1 MNALTVLS
9 IAAAV
14 AYSSGQLLTYSGL
27 YGGYPGIHGA
37 YPGTYGAYPGVYG
50 AYPGVYGAY
59 HGLLPAASP
68 ITFKSVAASPITI
81 KAAPSPITINAV
93 APTPLTYNVA
103 PVAPVTPVQSQ
114 YHAQDELG
122 QYSFGYSG
130 GPSSRA
136 ETRDAF
142 GIVRGS
148 YNYVDA
154 NGKIQTQQYVADALG
169 FRVAGTD
176 LPVAPDAPPATLG
189 SLPEPV
195 QDTAEVAA
203 AKAAF
208 KTAYDEA
215 AAAAA
220 AAPDTRKK
228 RSISTIPALGA
239 YSPLRFSYGFNAPLT
254 YAHAPVIGSPLTY
267 TAAFPGLTTYNAAPA
282 IPTYTGAPAL
292 GYTAAVAAPAAA
304 LRDAQLLRIV
314 HNPGHA
320 VSYRVD

>member
-1 MNALTVLS
+1 MNALTVLCM
-9 IAAAV
+9 AAAV

-27 YGGYPGIHGA
+27 YGGYPRIYGA
-37 YPGTYGAYPGVYG
+37 YPGAYGAYPGVYG

-68 ITFKSVAASPITI
+68 ITLKSVAASPITI

-103 PVAPVTPVQSQ
+103 PIAPVTPVQSK

-148 YNYVDA
+148 YNYVDPE
-154 NGKIQTQQYVADALG
+154 GKVQTQHYVADALG
-169 FRVAGTD
+169 FRVAGTNV
-176 LPVAPDAPPATLG
+176 PVAPDVPAATLAADPG
-189 SLPEPV
+189 PLPQPV

-203 AKAAF
+203 AKTAF
-208 KTAYDEA
+208 KAAYDKA

-220 AAPDTRKK
+220 AAPDSRKK
-228 RSISTIPALGA
+228 RSVVAAPVV
-239 YSPLRFSYGFNAPLT
+239 YSPNGFSYGFSAPLT
-254 YAHAPVIGSPLTY
+254 YASPSILGAPLTY
-267 TAAFPGLTTYNAAPA
+267 SAALPA
-282 IPTYTGAPAL
+282 YTGVPAL
-292 GYTAAVAAPAAA
+292 GYTTAVAAPAAT

>member
-1 MNALTVLS
+1 MNALTVLC
-9 IAAAV
+9 IAAAAV
-14 AYSSGQLLTYSGL
+14 GSSGQLLGYSGL
-27 YGGYPGIHGA
+27 FGA
-37 YPGTYGAYPGVYG
+37 YRNVFGVYPGVYG
-50 AYPGVYGAY
+50 AYPSVYTAH
-59 HGLLPAASP
+59 HGFLPADSK
-68 ITFKSVAASPITI
+68 ITLKTI
-81 KAAPSPITINAV
+81 

-103 PVAPVTPVQSQ
+103 PLAPVAPVQSQ

-148 YNYVDA
+148 YNYIDA
-154 NGKIQTQQYVADALG
+154 KGKIQTQHYVADALG

-176 LPVAPDAPPATLG
+176 LPVAPEATAAG
-189 SLPEPV
+189 PDPV

-203 AKAAF
+203 AKAVLKKAH
-208 KTAYDEA
+208 DEA

-228 RSISTIPALGA
+228 RAISVVPT
-239 YSPLRFSYGFNAPLT
+239 YSSLSFPYGHIHPI
-254 YAHAPVIGSPLTY
+254 VVGSRLTY
-267 TAAFPGLTTYNAAPA
+267 TSALPGLTTYGVAPA
-282 IPTYTGAPAL
+282 YTGTHAL
-292 GYTAAVAAPAAA
+292 GYAAVAPVAAA
-304 LRDAQLLRIV
+304 LRNGALLRV
-314 HNPGHA
+314 ENNPGHA